1 VAART
6 AVVTGASGDIG
17 RAVVTHLL
25 SRGTDVIGQYHHR
38 RPTAQHPRLTTV
50 QADLTTEEGAHQVT
64 AAVPSDWRG
73 IDLLVNCV
81 GGARPTP
88 LTDLDT
94 ATWADC
100 LALNLTAPFLV
111 LRQTATLLAA
121 RRGCVINLTSVAA
134 LTGGVFGPH
143 YAAAK
148 AGIIGLTRSAAR
160 ELGPRGIRVNAIA
173 PGPVASRMT
182 DALPPEALAGVIAG
196 TALARVVQPSE
207 VAHLV
212 SWVADAAA
220 VTGQTVVVD
229 GGRCFL

>member
-1 VAART
+1 
-6 AVVTGASGDIG
+6 VTSG
-17 RAVVTHLL
+17 
-25 SRGTDVIGQYHHR
+25 R
-38 RPTAQHPRLTTV
+38 RWSHPRLTTL
-50 QADLTTEEGAHQVT
+50 QADLTTDHGTDQIT
-64 AAVPSDWRG
+64 AAVPGDWHG

-94 ATWADC
+94 ATWIDC
-100 LALNLTAPFLV
+100 LARNLTAPFLV
-111 LRQTATLLAA
+111 LRQTAPMLAA
-121 RRGCVINLTSVAA
+121 ARGCVVNLTSVAA

-148 AGIIGLTRSAAR
+148 AGVVGLTRSAAR

-173 PGPVASRMT
+173 PGPVDSRMT

-196 TALARVVQPSE
+196 TALGRVVEPAE
-207 VAHLV
+207 VAHMVTWL
-212 SWVADAAA
+212 ADATA

-229 GGRCFL
+229 AGRCFL